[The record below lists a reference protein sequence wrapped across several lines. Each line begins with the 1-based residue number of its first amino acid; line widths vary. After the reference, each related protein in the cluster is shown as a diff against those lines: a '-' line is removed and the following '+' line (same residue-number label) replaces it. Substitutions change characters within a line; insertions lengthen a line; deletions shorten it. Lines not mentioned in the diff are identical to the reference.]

1 MSRAIKAVWTGVVVL
16 VGLTVVGCGSIEDR
30 TQAANVIV
38 VATATANEPAAILP
52 ADFDAVLRAANKSRR
67 GMLTV
72 LVPRDGRAE
81 QIGDPIDVKVTR
93 DGSEMENNEGLIDVG
108 IARIGDDVRTRTS
121 AAASNERQLDLLT
134 GLAEASRRADKS
146 TIVLISSGLQTTG
159 LIDFAGLGWDF
170 DDNAVIGQ
178 LRDDGFV
185 PDLSGKKVKFVG
197 LGETAGA
204 QQALPQ
210 PMRAKVEGLWLDLC
224 RAGGAVECT
233 KAAMTQLDPPVSTT
247 PALTVDVP
255 RFELPA
261 LPSAGVVQVSVPT
274 QALFA
279 PDSAE
284 LLPSAEGQL
293 SALASAL
300 VARGASIDLVGHTWR
315 VGEADGARALS
326 LQRASA
332 VADTLVRN
340 GFPRGSIG
348 ELRGAGYDE
357 PIVVPGADELRTAQ
371 ANRVVIIT
379 IRTSH

>member
-1 MSRAIKAVWTGVVVL
+1 MWTGVVVL
-16 VGLTVVGCGSIEDR
+16 VGLAVVGCGTIEDR

-52 ADFDAVLRAANKSRR
+52 ADFDAVLRAANESRR
-67 GMLTV
+67 GTLTV

-93 DGSEMENNEGLIDVG
+93 DGSEMENNEGLIDAG
-108 IARIGDDVRTRTS
+108 IAKIGDEVRGRTS

-159 LIDFAGLGWDF
+159 LIDFAALGWDF

-185 PDLSGKKVKFVG
+185 PDLSGKKVMFVG
-197 LGETAGA
+197 LGETAGV

-224 RAGGAVECT
+224 RAGGAAECT

-247 PALTVDVP
+247 PARTVDVP

-261 LPSAGVVQVSVPT
+261 LPSAGEVQVSVPT

-293 SALASAL
+293 SALASEL

-315 VGEADGARALS
+315 VGQADSARALS

-332 VADTLVRN
+332 VADALVRN

-357 PIVVPGADELRTAQ
+357 PIVVPGADELQTAQ
-371 ANRVVIIT
+371 ANRVVIVT